1 MDALTAAFALI
12 IAQLCIALVM
22 TGAHFAARPERCTQY
37 WASSAI
43 LIVFGVLLVVIGNRA
58 PGIVQL
64 LGNSCLVFGGI
75 LQLWGLQ
82 VFFKMPRGRLGWL
95 IGATFCVLFFLL
107 GVIQA
112 STFNR
117 ILLLSGTL
125 LLLLV
130 LSCRVLLKGMPSR
143 HSFGSI
149 LTLSATALLMVNNIA
164 RIAAAIR
171 QDPDFLPMTHS
182 PVGISILYLVPLGGI
197 FLYATGLLL
206 LYFER
211 LVDAKN
217 HLATHDELTG
227 MLNRRAIVAGGER
240 EVAVAIRN
248 RQPLTVA
255 FVDIDYFKRVNDD
268 LGHEAGDFVLADIAH
283 LLHDACRTV
292 DLIGRYGG
300 EEFCIVFPGAGRDS
314 VALLGERLL
323 TAVRQYRIH
332 DEHPIT
338 VSVGFAS
345 LPDRGGDRS
354 WTNLIH
360 RADVALYQAKEMGRN
375 RFCVAGLEPAEPG
388 AATDG
393 TSTAAGD
400 RYVAR
405 RASGGPVPDHAVPP
419 A

>member
-1 MDALTAAFALI
+1 MDALTAAFALM

-22 TGAHFAARPERCTQY
+22 IGAHFAARPERCTQY
-37 WASSAI
+37 WASAAI
-43 LIVFGVLLVVIGNRA
+43 LIVVGVLLVVIGNRA
-58 PGIVQL
+58 PPIIQT
-64 LGNSCLVFGGI
+64 LGNGCLVFGGI
-75 LQLWGLQ
+75 LQLWGLE
-82 VFFKMPRGRLGWL
+82 VFFKMPRSRLAWL
-95 IGATFCVLFFLL
+95 IGAVFCALFLL
-107 GVIQA
+107 LGLIHA
-112 STFNR
+112 STYSR
-117 ILLLSGTL
+117 ILLLSSTL

-130 LSCRVLLKGMPSR
+130 LSCRVLLMGMPSR
-143 HSFGSI
+143 HTFGSI
-149 LTLSATALLMVNNIA
+149 LTLGAITLLVVNNVA

-171 QDPDFLPMTHS
+171 QDPGFLPMTHA
-182 PVGISILYLVPLGGI
+182 PVGIIVLYLVPLGGI

-255 FVDIDYFKRVNDD
+255 FVDIDHFKRVNDK
-268 LGHEAGDFVLADIAH
+268 LGHEAGDFVLVDIAH

-314 VALLGERLL
+314 VALLGERLMS
-323 TAVRQYRIH
+323 AVRQHRIRG
-332 DEHPIT
+332 EHPIT

-354 WTNLIH
+354 WSNLIH
-360 RADVALYQAKEMGRN
+360 RADVALYQAKDMGRN
-375 RFCVAGLEPAEPG
+375 RYCIATPEPVEPG
-388 AATDG
+388 AMSNE
-393 TSTAAGD
+393 TSGRSSERFMAQRVAETASDPAIP
-400 RYVAR
+400 
-405 RASGGPVPDHAVPP
+405 SG
-419 A
+419 

>member
-1 MDALTAAFALI
+1 MDAMTAAFALI

-22 TGAHFAARPERCTQY
+22 IGAHFAARPERCTRY

-43 LIVFGVLLVVIGNRA
+43 LIVVGILLVVIGNRA
-58 PGIVQL
+58 PPIVQL
-64 LGNSCLVFGGI
+64 AGNACLVFGGI

-82 VFFKMPRGRLGWL
+82 VFFKLPRSRLAL
-95 IGATFCVLFFLL
+95 IIGAGFCVLFYGL
-107 GVIQA
+107 GLTHA

-117 ILLLSGTL
+117 ILLLSSTL

-130 LSCRVLLKGMPSR
+130 LSSRVLLKGMPSQ
-143 HSFGSI
+143 HTFGSV
-149 LTLSATALLMVNNIA
+149 LTLAAIALLMVNNIA
-164 RIAAAIR
+164 RIVASLR
-171 QDPDFLPMTHS
+171 QDADFLPMTQS
-182 PVGISILYLVPLGGI
+182 PVGIAILYLVPLGGI

-255 FVDIDYFKRVNDD
+255 FVDIDHFKRVNDN
-268 LGHEAGDFVLADIAH
+268 LGHEAGDFVLTDIAH
-283 LLHDACRTV
+283 LLHDACRAV

-300 EEFCIVFPGAGRDS
+300 EEFCIVFPGAGPAS

-323 TAVRQYRIH
+323 AAVRQHRIRG
-332 DEHPIT
+332 EHPIT

-345 LPDRGGDRS
+345 LPERGGDRS
-354 WTNLIH
+354 WPNLIH
-360 RADVALYQAKEMGRN
+360 RADVALYQAKAMGRN
-375 RFCVAGLEPAEPG
+375 RYCIAIPEPVEVDSAADSSRLRGERATPVHVAAAAPDPAI
-388 AATDG
+388 
-393 TSTAAGD
+393 
-400 RYVAR
+400 
-405 RASGGPVPDHAVPP
+405 PP